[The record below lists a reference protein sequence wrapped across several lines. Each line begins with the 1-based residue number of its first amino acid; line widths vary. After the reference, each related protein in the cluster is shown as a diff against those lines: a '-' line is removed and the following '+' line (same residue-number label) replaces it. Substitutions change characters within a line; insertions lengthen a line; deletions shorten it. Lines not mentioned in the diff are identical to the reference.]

1 MPRRRL
7 RMIRRTMAASKHL
20 ALYSGSFDP
29 ITLGHLDVLKR
40 ARGVFDEIVV
50 AIGRNP
56 EKEALFSIA
65 ERVAMAKSLVEE
77 LLRQE
82 PGGAAVRVETYQGL
96 TVDFAREIGATA
108 LLRGIRHASDLASEC
123 QLAITNRQVAGVE
136 TVFLVTGEA
145 FAYTSSSLI
154 KQIAALG
161 GDLDRLASMVPPMVL
176 DALRGKRR
184 DPNNPLGRLARN
196 APEE

>member
-1 MPRRRL
+1 
-7 RMIRRTMAASKHL
+7 MAGTHHL

-29 ITLGHLDVLKR
+29 ITLGHLDVLER
-40 ARGVFDEIVV
+40 ARGLFDEIVV

-56 EKEALFSIA
+56 DKEPLFSIA
-65 ERVAMAKSLVEE
+65 ERVGMAKSLVAD
-77 LLRQE
+77 LLRGS
-82 PGGAAVRVETYQGL
+82 PRGATVLVETYQGL
-96 TVDFAREIGATA
+96 TVDFAREVGASA

-145 FAYTSSSLI
+145 YAYTSSSLI

-161 GDLDRLASMVPPMVL
+161 GDLDRLASMVPPLVL
-176 DALRGKRR
+176 EALRAKRL

-196 APEE
+196 GPEE